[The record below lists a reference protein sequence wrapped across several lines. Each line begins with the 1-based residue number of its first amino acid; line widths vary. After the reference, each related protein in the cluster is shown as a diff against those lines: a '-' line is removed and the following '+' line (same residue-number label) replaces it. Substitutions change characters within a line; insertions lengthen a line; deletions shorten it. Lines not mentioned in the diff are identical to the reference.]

1 MTSDGLTTFIENKL
15 GMQKTK
21 MAYCLFPVYECAYNL
36 QSFLGGKHHRFK
48 RGYKNVID
56 EAVRLVSWDSD
67 LSFTCWV
74 LGQLPE
80 ERNQIGKFAYA
91 SLILVPCIG
100 VDCWTSNNAGWMKF
114 LTKWDLILVFLK
126 VGCKSIWK
134 LPWGNCHWM
143 INLVYNVTE
152 FV

>member
-1 MTSDGLTTFIENKL
+1 
-15 GMQKTK
+15 
-21 MAYCLFPVYECAYNL
+21 MALLHLLKINLVCRKPKWHIVYSLYMNALITC

-74 LGQLPE
+74 LGQLTE
-80 ERNQIGKFAYA
+80 ARNQIGKFAYA

-134 LPWGNCHWM
+134 LPWGNCHLM
-143 INLVYNVTE
+143 INLIYNVTE